1 MNFADINVNKS
12 RIYPNME
19 ENRNGINVTVHII
32 NSNATIAPVA
42 KVAGQTIINV
52 GTPDQVQDALVTAE
66 TLNLKLAEMSQ
77 EPEIPQQSVPFDES
91 DDAIRLRKYCDTEES
106 WKKYLD
112 DIRTS
117 KSATDLAK
125 VIVMMEQSEENLMR
139 DDSTKQ
145 SFLEVVQPLAIGIK
159 KGNTISNI
167 RQRIYDAQRRNKNK
181 K

>member
-1 MNFADINVNKS
+1 
-12 RIYPNME
+12 ME
-19 ENRNGINVTVHII
+19 ENKNSINVTITVT

-52 GTPDQVQDALVTAE
+52 SGPDQMQTVLQTGE
-66 TLNLKLAEMSQ
+66 SLNLKLAEALK
-77 EPEIPQQSVPFDES
+77 EPETLQQSVPFDKT
-91 DDAIRLRKYCDTEES
+91 DDAIRLRKYCDTDENWER
-106 WKKYLD
+106 YLD

-125 VIVMMEQSEENLMR
+125 VIVMMEQSEGNLMK
-139 DDSTKQ
+139 DDATKQ
-145 SFLEVVQPLAIGIK
+145 CFLEVVQPLAVNIK

-167 RQRIYDAQRRNKNK
+167 RQRVYDAQQRNKNK

>member
-1 MNFADINVNKS
+1 
-12 RIYPNME
+12 ME
-19 ENRNGINVTVHII
+19 ENKNGINVTITVT

-52 GTPDQVQDALVTAE
+52 GSPDQLETALQTAE
-66 TLNLKLAEMSQ
+66 TLNLKQAETLK
-77 EPEIPQQSVPFDES
+77 EADTPQQPVPFDKT
-91 DDAIRLRKYCDTEES
+91 DDAIRLRKYCDTDES
-106 WKKYLD
+106 WERYLD

-125 VIVMMEQSEENLMR
+125 VIVKMEQSEENLMK

-145 SFLEVVQPLAIGIK
+145 CFLEVVQPLAINIK
-159 KGNTISNI
+159 KGNTINNI
-167 RQRIYDAQRRNKNK
+167 RQRVYDAQQRYKNK